1 MSTPD
6 APWRVY
12 LAEWVTV
19 WTSDADGPEG
29 KAEALQHFR
38 EKYRGRV
45 RDEDWGVVPAFAGGE
60 LECPP
65 YCVRLRLPNLQ
76 GEYKDEADARW
87 SFTVHAGQEE
97 SPRIVRRGSE
107 QEQVL
112 LDYGRKMLPATG

>member
-19 WTSDADGPEG
+19 WTSDAVGLEG
-29 KAEALQHFR
+29 QAEALQYWR

-45 RDEDWGVVPAFAGGE
+45 RDEDWRVVPAFAGRE

-76 GEYKDEADARW
+76 AEYKDAADARW
-87 SFTVHAGQEE
+87 SFTTHAGQDEA
-97 SPRIVRRGSE
+97 PRVVQRGSPEE
-107 QEQVL
+107 QAL
-112 LDYGRKMLPATG
+112 LDYSRKMLKS